1 MAKKSRPSFDAPKRA
16 TSAKPAAAGW
26 VYKSDE
32 KVVASHQSP
41 VVSPEPVVQS
51 IVKRASVSSVSSV
64 VGSVRARPIDR
75 IVVPFTLL
83 VMTVL
88 APVSLLRGKR

>member
-41 VVSPEPVVQS
+41 VTSPVTSV
-51 IVKRASVSSVSSV
+51 VKRTAVSSVIKSAPRRHPFDRV
-64 VGSVRARPIDR
+64 VTPL
-75 IVVPFTLL
+75 TLVL
-83 VMTVL
+83 MTVL